1 MRKFAPI
8 FIIAFFLSL
17 NFGALLYINSSFL
30 AQFYSTEVVG
40 FIFLKGAAINA
51 ILFFLAPRLVN
62 LLSKEFLLFLVLLLS
77 FLSTLIE
84 ALATTPIILAAG
96 AILYASVLYLS
107 YYCLDIFLEADT
119 PDRKTGK
126 IRGIYSSTFNAGLL
140 LGAFLVTFLIPH
152 NDYKLIYLASAAFLV
167 LPLLLSLDYL
177 IRRESH
183 KHREHWKIS
192 LSEWWQRRNIRAVS
206 MCKFALE
213 TFYGV
218 MVIYTPLYLHGTL
231 GFEWSE
237 LGIIFSIMLLP
248 FVLFQWPAGELA
260 DRVWGEKEMMSIGFF
275 ITGIALLV
283 MPFLP
288 KDFYAWLFILFLSRV
303 GAAITEIMTESYFF
317 KQISSSDTGFIAIF
331 RLLRPIGILFGTVLA
346 FATLE
351 FSTLSGVFIALS
363 LIIFFALYESL
374 HLKDTR

>member
-62 LLSKEFLLFLVLLLS
+62 LLSKELLLFLVLLLS
-77 FLSTLIE
+77 FISTLIE
-84 ALATTPIILAAG
+84 AMATTPIVLAAG

-119 PDRKTGK
+119 PDKKTGK

-140 LGAFLVTFLIPH
+140 LGAFLVTFLVPH
-152 NDYKLIYLASAAFLV
+152 NSYKLIYLVSAAFLI

-177 IRRESH
+177 IRRDAH
-183 KHREHWKIS
+183 KHREHWRIS
-192 LSEWWQRRNIRAVS
+192 LGEWWRRRNIRAVT
-206 MCKFALE
+206 MCKFTLE

-237 LGIIFSIMLLP
+237 LGIIFGIMLLP
-248 FVLFQWPAGELA
+248 FVLLQWPAGELA
-260 DRVWGEKEMMSIGFF
+260 DRYWGEKEMMSVGFF
-275 ITGIALLV
+275 IAGVALLV
-283 MPFLP
+283 MPFIP
-288 KDFYAWLFILFLSRV
+288 KDFYAWLFILLLSRI
-303 GAAITEIMTESYFF
+303 GASIIEIMTESYFF
-317 KQISSSDTGFIAIF
+317 KQITSNDTGFIAIF
-331 RLLRPIGILFGTVLA
+331 RLLRPIGILFGTLIA

-351 FSTLSGVFIALS
+351 FFSLSVIFIALA
-363 LIIFFALYESL
+363 LIVLLGLYESL
-374 HLKDTR
+374 HLRDTL